1 MPQTLQ
7 VSPTRMELLKQ
18 KQRLKMARRAHDLLE
33 DKRDELMQRFFPL
46 LKEVRGMRK
55 EIKEKV
61 GQAYADLQ
69 ISKSLTSEAEVE
81 ECIMW
86 PTQRSGLDI
95 SGYTMMKAPEFKL
108 VMEGDLF
115 CYGLH
120 GSNWKLDFALR
131 SFPETLHFLVELAQR
146 EEDLNRLAREIE
158 RTRRRVNA
166 LEHILIPRIQ
176 DAVKYITMKLEERER
191 AHIINLMKMKEI
203 AERGE
208 QTSKD

>member
-1 MPQTLQ
+1 MPQAVQ

-18 KQRLKMARRAHDLLE
+18 KQRLKMAHRAHDLLE

-46 LKEVRGMRK
+46 LKEVRGLRK
-55 EIKEKV
+55 ETKAKL

-69 ISKSLTSEAEVE
+69 VSKSITSEAEVE

-95 SGYTMMKAPEFKL
+95 SGYTIMKAPEFKL
-108 VMEGDLF
+108 IMEGDLL

-120 GSNWKLDFALR
+120 GSNWKLDSTLR

-176 DAVKYITMKLEERER
+176 DTVKYITMKLEERER

-203 AERGE
+203 AGR
-208 QTSKD
+208 S